1 MESAINILRQI
12 EQDKE
17 IAEKYLLSG
26 AKDNSRFARA
36 VALLEKDLNPTSRC
50 LLESRRELEKKRE
63 YKSRRHWVI
72 KTQFIYNRLAEEN
85 HLSCTWISESKI
97 KREWRYYV
105 NLIAEIAIRLDE
117 RQK

>member
-1 MESAINILRQI
+1 MESAIKVLHQI
-12 EQDKE
+12 EQDKIE
-17 IAEKYLLSG
+17 AEKYLLSG
-26 AKDNSRFARA
+26 IKDGSRFSRA
-36 VALLEKDLNPTSRC
+36 VAIVENELPPTEKC
-50 LLESRRELEKKRE
+50 LLAARREIEKSRK

-105 NLIAEIAIRLDE
+105 SLVAEIAIRLDE